1 MFNTDKSEDRG
12 QVGIGTLIVFIALV
26 LVAAIAAGV
35 LINTAGFL
43 QSQAEATG
51 EESTSQVSS
60 GVNIVSA
67 YGTDTGSPTSGE
79 IDTATLTV
87 SKQAGSEPIDLTS
100 VEIQIVGPDGTGL
113 IELTGGD
120 TSVVGDSADV
130 LEKQSDRVEIVID
143 LENDGAGALSD
154 GESAELTITT
164 ADGAQTFKTL
174 QASNPVQDPE
184 DF

>member
-1 MFNTDKSEDRG
+1 MFTAKNNDNAVNRG

-51 EESTSQVSS
+51 EESTSQVSG
-60 GVNIVSA
+60 GVNVVSA
-67 YGTDTGSPTSGE
+67 VGTDTTDNGE

-87 SKQAGSEPIDLTS
+87 SKRAGSEPIDLSS
-100 VEIQIVGPDGTGL
+100 VEIQLVGPSGSDL

-120 TSVVGDSADV
+120 RSVVGDSANI
-130 LEKQSDRVEIVID
+130 LEEQSDRVEITID
-143 LENDGAGALSD
+143 LTGAGDLND
-154 GESAELTITT
+154 GESADLTITT
-164 ADGAQTFKTL
+164 ANGAQTFETL